1 MRYVLAG
8 LLMVGVAACGP
19 LVPFVPDTARLAAG
33 ALGSGG
39 DVDVG
44 AVNQAQ
50 WAFADSG
57 RTYGRP
63 VEAARAAAALDYIAG
78 EFTTSPRWDRISALT
93 KEQLLEGRREVRGA
107 LGVVPG
113 VSSQQVVDAL
123 AGAGNALAA
132 GRDDD
137 ARKLLGAPVFAGT
150 GAETLARLSN
160 MPYLRMANVG
170 TMRAGNELFDSD
182 QDRN

>member
-1 MRYVLAG
+1 MRWVLVAVMLAG
-8 LLMVGVAACGP
+8 CGP
-19 LVPFVPDTARLAAG
+19 LVPFVPDTARLAPG

-78 EFTTSPRWDRISALT
+78 EFSTSPRWDRVSALT
-93 KEQLLEGRREVRGA
+93 KEQLLEGRREMRAA
-107 LGVVPG
+107 LGVVAG
-113 VSSQQVVDAL
+113 ASSQAVVDAL

-132 GRDDD
+132 GREEE
-137 ARKLLGAPVFAGT
+137 ALRVLGAPVFSGT

-170 TMRAGNELFDSD
+170 TMRVGNELFDGGGEE
-182 QDRN
+182 RF

>member
-1 MRYVLAG
+1 MLAG
-8 LLMVGVAACGP
+8 LLVVGVAACGP
-19 LVPFVPDTARLAAG
+19 LAPFVPDIARLAPG

-39 DVDVG
+39 DVNVG

-78 EFTTSPRWDRISALT
+78 EFTTSPRWDGVSALT
-93 KEQLLEGRREVRGA
+93 KQQLLEGRQELRRA
-107 LGVVPG
+107 LGVLPG
-113 VSSQQVVDAL
+113 TSSQQVVDAL
-123 AGAGNALAA
+123 VGAGNALAA
-132 GRDDD
+132 GREED
-137 ARKLLGAPVFAGT
+137 ARKLLGAPVFTGT

-160 MPYLRMANVG
+160 MPYLRMANVS